1 MIALSYNACHSMQGI
16 QNDLSVLPNLTSHD
30 KLNIA
35 DTEAEVEAGRKKILP
50 ISPTRA
56 KS

>member
-1 MIALSYNACHSMQGI
+1 MQGI

-35 DTEAEVEAGRKKILP
+35 DTEAEVEAAGRRRSSRSHLHGRK
-50 ISPTRA
+50 A
-56 KS
+56 KG